1 MNEQLPD
8 PDGADQWRLA
18 AGDDAVHPT
27 LLAALSRKR
36 SSIGLSIAFRAP
48 RANCGRWGYSEA
60 TELAHYIM
68 DHRAYHSDFVEAC
81 QHRRSYP

>member
-1 MNEQLPD
+1 MSNFQIPT
-8 PDGADQWRLA
+8 AQTSS
-18 AGDDAVHPT
+18 T
-27 LLAALSRKR
+27 LLPGMTPCILRCWRRWPRKR
-36 SSIGLSIAFRAP
+36 SSIGLAIAFRAP

-81 QHRRSYP
+81 QHRKSYP